1 MKMNNLNLAT
11 AMLAR
16 DWRAG
21 EWRVLLIALV
31 LAVGSISTVGL
42 FSDRVRQ
49 ALQQEAHSL
58 LGADLR
64 INSIRPI
71 PQAYRAA
78 AQQRGLRVAEGGTPI
93 LRTLRVDAGAAATG
107 VADTTVRL
115 LPTIVLRPTPTPM
128 PLDAGPQVPLTDL
141 TPRGVEFGFE
151 PPQFD
156 RAWGG
161 DDIVMRG
168 VRYPRGIGVHAWTRL
183 TYDVPDGAT
192 TFQSVVGLSDDVC
205 DEAAVAFEVYDEQ
218 GRQLYASGVIDP
230 TTGPRFVRV
239 PVTGVAAVTLVVTEG
254 ENGRDCDHA
263 NWARAAFLLGA
274 PPPTA
279 APGAAPGGT

>member
-1 MKMNNLNLAT
+1 
-11 AMLAR
+11 
-16 DWRAG
+16 
-21 EWRVLLIALV
+21 
-31 LAVGSISTVGL
+31 
-42 FSDRVRQ
+42 
-49 ALQQEAHSL
+49 
-58 LGADLR
+58 
-64 INSIRPI
+64 
-71 PQAYRAA
+71 
-78 AQQRGLRVAEGGTPI
+78 
-93 LRTLRVDAGAAATG
+93 
-107 VADTTVRL
+107 
-115 LPTIVLRPTPTPM
+115 
-128 PLDAGPQVPLTDL
+128 L

-218 GRQLYASGVIDP
+218 ERQLYASGVIDP

-239 PVTGVAAVTLVVTEG
+239 PVAGVAAVTLVVTEG

-263 NWARAAFLLGA
+263 NWARPAFLLGA
-274 PPPTA
+274 TPPTA
-279 APGAAPGGT
+279 APGAAPGGS